1 MVWTFLLS
9 NRFLIHSFFKDV
21 LIAIRFL
28 MKTPERWRALPRRA
42 LFVSILAQKSSKDV
56 MTSWRHDV
64 VPWRYV
70 TSWCHAVTS
79 HDVRCHD
86 KLALCNSPIWN
97 FGNHVFQPGD
107 LDLWPM
113 TLTFELIWDIIK
125 VNAST
130 KFRVC
135 TSNGSAVR
143 ALTDRQT
150 HTHTQTGPILYPRPL
165 TREGIMSV
173 NKFCTHY

>member
-1 MVWTFLLS
+1 
-9 NRFLIHSFFKDV
+9 
-21 LIAIRFL
+21 
-28 MKTPERWRALPRRA
+28 
-42 LFVSILAQKSSKDV
+42 
-56 MTSWRHDV
+56 MTSYRG
-64 VPWRYV
+64 
-70 TSWCHAVTS
+70 A
-79 HDVRCHD
+79 
-86 KLALCNSPIWN
+86 IWT

-113 TLTFELIWDIIK
+113 TLTFELIRDIIK

-135 TSNGSAVR
+135 MSNGSAMR

-165 TREGIMSV
+165 TREGINLNPRNVELVNLKDYWGTGLCYYWFFALWSSSKNVTIAWFVGLTSSNSV
-173 NKFCTHY
+173 QTFPKWNTGNITLVPLTTTAVFAF